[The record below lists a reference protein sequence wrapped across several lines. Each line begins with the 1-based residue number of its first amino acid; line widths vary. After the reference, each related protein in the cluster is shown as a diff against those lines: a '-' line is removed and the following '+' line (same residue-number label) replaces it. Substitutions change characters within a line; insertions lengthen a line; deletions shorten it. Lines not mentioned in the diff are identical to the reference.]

1 MSNYCI
7 RHLFRLATTT
17 LTLLFGVGLLSNAQG
32 VELQDKPN
40 IVFLLADDLG
50 YGDLACFGSPV
61 IQSPNLDQLADQG
74 MKLNQCYAASPNCS
88 PSRAGILTGR
98 SPYRVGMYDFARL
111 NSFTSLLKKPP
122 LPNGSRQPV
131 TRRCSP
137 ANGIAPVISI
147 PADNPILVITVST
160 TGSPTPPTSAKTR
173 RPFFATAQPPEK
185 SMDG

>member
-7 RHLFRLATTT
+7 RHLFRLATTSF
-17 LTLLFGVGLLSNAQG
+17 TLLFGVGLLSNAQG

-50 YGDLACFGSPV
+50 YGDLACFGSSV

-98 SPYRVGMYDFARL
+98 SPTASACM
-111 NSFTSLLKKPP
+111 T
-122 LPNGSRQPV
+122 
-131 TRRCSP
+131 SP
-137 ANGIAPVISI
+137 A
-147 PADNPILVITVST
+147 
-160 TGSPTPPTSAKTR
+160 
-173 RPFFATAQPPEK
+173 
-185 SMDG
+185 